1 MQLVVGHP
9 YLVLLTSGLLER
21 IGAPLLFSPVLVAAG
36 ALAAGGHLR
45 FDVAVWI
52 ALATCVLGDTLWY
65 EIGRKKGDRV
75 LSMLCRISLEPD
87 SCVRRS
93 KVFFEKGANRNLIFS
108 TWLPGVSFV
117 VPAVAG
123 RSAIERQHFF
133 VMNSTGSALWFV
145 VLMLAGYLPVERLHV
160 ASAVGPMLFEA
171 SLVVLAANVGIKYM
185 QRRQFLKE
193 LYKSRITPQDVLQ
206 LIDTGTKIVI
216 LDLRHPLDSLADPR
230 TLPGAVRVL
239 PNEVTSRADVL
250 PKDQEII
257 LYCTRPNEATSAR
270 VAQQLQKLGIT
281 RVRP

>member
-1 MQLVVGHP
+1 VKSFLHLVVGHP
-9 YLVLLTSGLLER
+9 YLVLLGSGLLER
-21 IGAPLLFSPVLVAAG
+21 VGAPLLFSPVLVAAG

-52 ALATCVLGDTLWY
+52 ALATCVIGDSLWY

-93 KVFFEKGANRNLIFS
+93 KVFFEKGANRTLIFS
-108 TWLPGVSFV
+108 KWLPGVSHV

-123 RSAIERQHFF
+123 LSGIEREHFF
-133 VMNSTGSALWFV
+133 VMNAAGSALWIV
-145 VLMLAGYLPVERLHV
+145 ALMLAGYLPVERMHV

-171 SLVVLAANVGIKYM
+171 SLVVLAANVGVKYV

-206 LIDTGTKIVI
+206 LLDTGEKIVI

-239 PNEVTSRADVL
+239 PNEITSRADML
-250 PKDQEII
+250 PKDEEII
-257 LYCTRPNEATSAR
+257 LYCT
-270 VAQQLQKLGIT
+270 
-281 RVRP
+281 

>member
-1 MQLVVGHP
+1 VKSFLHLVVGHP
-9 YLVLLTSGLLER
+9 YLVLLASGLLER
-21 IGAPLLFSPVLVAAG
+21 VGAPLLFSPVLVAAG
-36 ALAAGGHLR
+36 ALAAGGQLR

-52 ALATCVLGDTLWY
+52 ALATCLIGDSLWY

-75 LSMLCRISLEPD
+75 LSMLCRISLEHD

-93 KVFFEKGANRNLIFS
+93 KVFFEKGANRTLIFS
-108 TWLPGVSFV
+108 KWLPGVSHV

-123 RSAIERQHFF
+123 LSGIERQHFF
-133 VMNSTGSALWFV
+133 VMNSAGSALWIV
-145 VLMLAGYLPVERLHV
+145 VLMLAGYLPVERMHV

-206 LIDTGTKIVI
+206 LIDTGAKIVI

-230 TLPGAVRVL
+230 TLPGAIRVL

-250 PKDQEII
+250 PKDEEII
-257 LYCTRPNEATSAR
+257 LYCT
-270 VAQQLQKLGIT
+270 
-281 RVRP
+281 